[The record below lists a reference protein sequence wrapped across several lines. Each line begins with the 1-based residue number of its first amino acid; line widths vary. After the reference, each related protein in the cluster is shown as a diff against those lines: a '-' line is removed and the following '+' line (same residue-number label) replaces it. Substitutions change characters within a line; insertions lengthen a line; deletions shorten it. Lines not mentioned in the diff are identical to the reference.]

1 MPPIGRLG
9 QPGYR
14 PVAGELLR
22 MLALAVALSAAIASL
37 DLRGPDPE
45 VPRVVV
51 DEPSEHERGPRGC
64 AAHC

>member
-1 MPPIGRLG
+1 MPPIVRLG

-37 DLRGPDPE
+37 DLRGPDPD

-51 DEPSEHERGPRGC
+51 DEPSEHELGPKGC
-64 AAHC
+64 APHC